1 MTIPD
6 ENAHHEPPKDMTD
19 PEYRR
24 IRRKTMVPFNFEL
37 DKPRRA
43 QLRQIADI
51 RGISM
56 GATLRQLISTAALMH
71 LEHRPHCVS
80 GRDCFMPH
88 IHPQDSPSRNPHGND
103 A

>member
-1 MTIPD
+1 MTTEAPQTPLPPPQPKPD
-6 ENAHHEPPKDMTD
+6 PA
-19 PEYRR
+19 YRQN
-24 IRRKTMVPFNFEL
+24 RRKTMTPFNFEL

-43 QLRQIADI
+43 QLREIADI

-71 LEHRPHCVS
+71 LEDRPHCVS

-88 IHPQDSPSRNPHGND
+88 IHPQAPKDPNTHRP
-103 A
+103 AP